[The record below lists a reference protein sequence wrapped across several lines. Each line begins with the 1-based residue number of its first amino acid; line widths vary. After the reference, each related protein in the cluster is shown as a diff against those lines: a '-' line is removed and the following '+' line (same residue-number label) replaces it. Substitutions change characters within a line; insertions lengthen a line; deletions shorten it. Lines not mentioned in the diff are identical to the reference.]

1 VAGDIDIVVGAQDK
15 ASAVINAVAG
25 KVGGMSGSIGKFIN
39 PLTAS
44 LAGAAAGLFTV
55 AKAIQ
60 GVSAA
65 AGEIDAVNKAA
76 RGMGES
82 AADLQAFQFAMGEIG
97 GLDAGKATAALQKTT
112 EAVGKALAGDTAKTN
127 IFEKLQ
133 LDAEKLSAQGPV
145 AQFEA
150 IRSALSG
157 IENVSERA
165 AAAQQIFGK
174 SAKDLLPVLM
184 SNTAEF
190 DASMKAAEDL
200 GLTVSAAGAQGVE
213 AMNDAIGRASA
224 GFSGVANAVAVQVAP
239 LVETIAT
246 TLAGWVPPI
255 LEIANQWLP
264 TIVDSAAAIVGFAT
278 DFYNTMYKVATLDFS
293 GAFET
298 ATNALGEQ
306 GTAAQLILKVQ
317 EARNRAAEVAAANEA
332 RAADLKAATL
342 AIDEDGLKTEEAKV
356 SEGEK
361 LIAQLERKLAIAQ
374 LGADVVERQE
384 QLATAT
390 NDAERERIANLQ
402 KQLDLQEQ
410 SNELAKE
417 RAREE
422 EKAAAERQR
431 LGEQIARDAEDRERQ
446 IATFRPG
453 GDVVESRLL
462 TRGSAESSGDKL
474 VKLTEKTLEV
484 LRQLLTTTQGQDPAA
499 SSGGVTLEYMG

>member
-150 IRSALSG
+150 IRSALGG

-165 AAAQQIFGK
+165 ATAQQIFGK

-213 AMNDAIGRASA
+213 AMNDAVGRVSA

-239 LVETIAT
+239 LVETVAT
-246 TLAGWVPPI
+246 TVAGWVPPI

-264 TIVDSAAAIVGFAT
+264 TIVDSAAAMVGFAT
-278 DFYNTMYKVATLDFS
+278 DFYLTMYKVTTLDFS

-342 AIDEDGLKTEEAKV
+342 AIDEDGLKNEQAKASEA
-356 SEGEK
+356 EK
-361 LIAQLERKLAIAQ
+361 TIAALERKYAIATM
-374 LGADVVERQE
+374 GAEAVERQE
-384 QLATAT
+384 QLATAAT
-390 NDAERERIANLQ
+390 DAERERIAALQ
-402 KQLDLQEQ
+402 QQLDLHEQ
-410 SNELAKE
+410 ITAEFSSRVEA
-417 RAREE
+417 
-422 EKAAAERQR
+422 EKKATAERQR
-431 LGEQIARDAEDRERQ
+431 MAEQEQARRAELVGQLANVQ
-446 IATFRPG
+446 IGTTATQ
-453 GDVVESRLL
+453 SRLQ
-462 TRGSAESSGDKL
+462 TRGPAQNGMERLAKL
-474 VKLTEKTLEV
+474 AQKQVEV
-484 LRQLLTTTQGQDPAA
+484 LQKIFEQGGQIPNDPGIQLVQ
-499 SSGGVTLEYMG
+499 VN